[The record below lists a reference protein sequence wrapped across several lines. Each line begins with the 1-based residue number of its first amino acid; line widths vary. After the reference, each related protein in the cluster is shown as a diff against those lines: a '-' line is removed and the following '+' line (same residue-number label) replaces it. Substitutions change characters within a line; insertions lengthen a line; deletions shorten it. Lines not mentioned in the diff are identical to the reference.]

1 MKMAKRTLS
10 IVLALMMALG
20 VFSLAAVAA
29 DPADYTAVNA
39 AISTNLPGAAD
50 RKYYTPEANALID
63 NVVNNLIDWD
73 LTTDDQ
79 ATVNG
84 YVTMV
89 TDLGLFLKSFVTAE
103 GQTLSFDYGSGYA
116 AYVPVYPYGA
126 AGVNFYPFRAEQN
139 CVFDLGFEAS
149 VAALPVG
156 STNTFTVTIKLN
168 TVDLMLAGGIPFLF
182 DQTKLEV
189 VGNNGNNASFPVTEL
204 GTNIA
209 VKYKY
214 TATLNPSVS
223 TFWPVIYR
231 NDAAFKAQWGA
242 VNIVVTQDTTSGLPR
257 CVTTGGVDESILQFT
272 FRLKAGA
279 TAGDA
284 VIYIDPAFKRDVLN
298 RQNAL
303 YLSRAK
309 NADAMVVYDTLASYG
324 TTIDVADARAVVKIV
339 GETTITVDPANGEAT
354 YPVTGFPDAAVPAVT
369 EPVWEGHTFTAWN
382 PPIPA
387 TFPMESFTAVAQ
399 WDLNTYNAVFK
410 VDGVEYTTVPTPFG
424 AAIVPPADPTKE
436 GYTFS
441 GWDVIPPAMPAQ
453 NVEINGTLDINTYNA
468 IFESDGAVYQ
478 TVPTE
483 FGAVI
488 QAPADPEKLGYVF
501 EGWLPDPGTMGAGDE
516 VFVAQW
522 RQNVDIISVT
532 NENVYKFGQYTEFTV
547 LVKGSPIKIQFARAN
562 NLASTLTYWR
572 GNNAKI
578 LSITPTMYDYG
589 DGPMPCETWV
599 IRVFISMSDSEWL
612 ARAKY
617 GEDPN
622 GPYGLYYHSFFI
634 AAAVADAAVYDVQ
647 IDYDKFVYGN
657 TSIITVKT
665 GPDATK
671 VRLTNPAG
679 ATLTYGIAY
688 TPYVDQDGF
697 RYWTITRRFG
707 TLGPNSW
714 TVTGYDIKG
723 NANLAAAPLTF
734 TIYLVEVPI
743 DPGRGVIDVTLAEDR
758 VLWNTP
764 TDVTVTT
771 EIDSTAVL
779 VTRNGVV
786 QKFTA
791 ANATFV
797 DEAGTRVWTVPVK
810 FGALGDCTYTVSAM
824 FGRVTAAATKDFTV
838 TVLY

>member
-39 AISTNLPGAAD
+39 AISTSIPGAAD
-50 RKYYTPEANALID
+50 RKYYTAEANALID
-63 NVVNNLIDWD
+63 NVVNNLIDWN

-89 TDLGLFLKSFVTAE
+89 TDLGSFLKSFVTAE

-116 AYVPVYPYGA
+116 AYVPVYPYGT
-126 AGVNFYPFRAEQN
+126 AGVNFYPFRAEEN

-156 STNTFTVTIKLN
+156 STDTFTVTIKLN
-168 TVDLMLAGGIPFLF
+168 TVDLLLAGGIPFLF

-209 VKYKY
+209 AKYKY
-214 TATLNPSVS
+214 TATLNPGVS
-223 TFWPVIYR
+223 TFWPVVYR
-231 NDAAFKAQWGA
+231 NDDAFKAQWGA
-242 VNIVVTQDTTSGLPR
+242 VNIIVTQDTSSGLPR
-257 CVTTGGVDESILQFT
+257 CVTTNGVDESFLQFT

-298 RQNAL
+298 RQNSL

-309 NADAMVVYDTLASYG
+309 NADALVVYDTLASYG
-324 TTIDVADARAVVKIV
+324 TTIDVTDARAVVQIV
-339 GETTITVDPANGEAT
+339 GETTITVDPANGDAS
-354 YPVTGFPDAAVPAVT
+354 YPVTGFPGAAVPAVA
-369 EPVWEGHTFTAWN
+369 EPVWEGHTFTAWD
-382 PPIPA
+382 PPIPL

-410 VDGVEYTTVPTPFG
+410 VDGVEYATVPTQYG
-424 AAIVPPADPTKE
+424 AAIVPPADPTQE

-441 GWDVIPPAMPAQ
+441 GWDLIPPTMPAQ
-453 NVEINGTLDINTYNA
+453 NVEINGTLDINTYDA

-488 QAPADPEKLGYVF
+488 QVPADPVKEGYVF
-501 EGWLPDPGTMGAGDE
+501 EGWLPVPGTMGAGNE

-522 RQNVDIISVT
+522 HQNVDIINIT
-532 NENVYKFGQYTEFTV
+532 NENVYKFGDYTEFSV
-547 LVKGSPIKIQFARAN
+547 LVKGSPCRIQFAKAN
-562 NLASTLTYWR
+562 NLANTLTYWR
-572 GNNAKI
+572 DINPNI

-599 IRVFISMSDSEWL
+599 LRVHITMADSEWL

-617 GEDPN
+617 GDPL
-622 GPYGLYYHSFFI
+622 GPYGLWYHSLFI
-634 AAAVADAAVYDVQ
+634 TAAPSDAAVYDVQ
-647 IDYDKFVYGN
+647 IDADKFVSGD
-657 TSIITVKT
+657 TSVITVKT

-679 ATLTYGIAY
+679 ATRTYGIAY

-697 RYWTITRRFG
+697 RYWIITAKFG
-707 TLGPNSW
+707 SLGPNSW
-714 TVTGYDIKG
+714 TVVAYDVKG
-723 NANLAAAPLTF
+723 TANPAAAPLTF
-734 TIYLVEVPI
+734 TVYLVEVPI
-743 DPGRGVIDVTLAEDR
+743 DPGRGVISVAMVDNR
-758 VLWNTP
+758 VLWNTA

-797 DEAGTRVWTVPVK
+797 DEAGTRIWTLPFV

-824 FGRVTAAATKDFTV
+824 FGTVTAAATQDFTV